1 MEGSG
6 SIGATTLPVTGTYTI
21 TVDPTGVISLQAE
34 RSLAVR
40 RRRATPRK

>member
-21 TVDPTGVISLQAE
+21 TVDPTVA
-34 RSLAVR
+34 
-40 RRRATPRK
+40 ATGNLTLTIVP